1 MTDAVGELCGLPHS
15 LSEAERFTLL
25 GEPGVGRGARPA
37 ASAERPVTRSPGV
50 PLLVPRVT
58 DGIVSE
64 IEWV

>member
-1 MTDAVGELCGLPHS
+1 MTDAVGELCDLLHS

-25 GEPGVGRGARPA
+25 GELGVGRSSRPA
-37 ASAERPVTRSPGV
+37 GADGSAAQGPRV
-50 PLLVPRVT
+50 PLPAPRVT